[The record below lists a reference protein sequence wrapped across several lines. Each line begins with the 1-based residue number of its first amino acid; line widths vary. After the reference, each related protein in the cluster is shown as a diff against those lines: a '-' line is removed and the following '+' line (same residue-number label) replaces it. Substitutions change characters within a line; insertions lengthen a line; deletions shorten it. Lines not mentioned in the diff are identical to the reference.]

1 MRHRLADPPA
11 STPRSGR
18 AAARSLAVVAV
29 GLGVLGLAG
38 PAVAHDAL
46 IGSDPAQ
53 DAVLTQ
59 APTQVVLTFAA
70 DQAGVGSEVLVTDA
84 AGQVWSDGPA
94 QVVAATV
101 TQPLLPDLP
110 NGAYT
115 VTWRSVAGDGHPVTG
130 AFGFSVAAPLEEP
143 TEQATEPTEQATGT
157 AEPAEPT
164 AATEPPAT
172 EAPSGTAAAS
182 SVADDGETPAAWVWW
197 AAAVVAL
204 VVLGALLVRRRGA
217 HD

>member
-11 STPRSGR
+11 STPRAGR
-18 AAARSLAVVAV
+18 AAARSLVVLVV
-29 GLGVLGLAG
+29 GLGTLGVAG
-38 PAVAHDAL
+38 PVAAHDAL

-70 DQAGVGSEVLVTDA
+70 TQAGVGSEVLVTDA
-84 AGQVWSDGPA
+84 AGDVWSDGPA
-94 QVVAATV
+94 QVVDATV

-130 AFGFSVAAPLEEP
+130 AFGFSVDAPLEEP
-143 TEQATEPTEQATGT
+143 TEQATEL
-157 AEPAEPT
+157 AEPT
-164 AATEPPAT
+164 EPTEPPAT
-172 EAPSGTAAAS
+172 EAPGGAAAAS
-182 SVADDGETPAAWVWW
+182 SVADDGEAPAAWVWW
-197 AAAVVAL
+197 AAAGVVGL
-204 VVLGALLVRRRGA
+204 VGLGALLIRRRGA